1 MTLKQFILPLT
12 LMLCHTLVAQK
23 DTIFQLKEVVISDTQ
38 LRDFSATQSVQRLN
52 DSVINTNS
60 SSLTSLLN
68 YNTVIYFK
76 ENGLG
81 MVSSPSFRGTTAQQT
96 AVIWNGININSQ
108 LLGQTDFNTLNTRD
122 FNSVSVRAGGGSVIY
137 GSSAIGGSIHLNSE
151 IDYADAFTNELRINY
166 GSFNTQGLHYKTAIS
181 NKKFSASVSVTRN
194 SSDNDYDYIGR
205 EGKNINGQYYNN
217 SINAVAGYKFSSRNR
232 LVLYSYLF
240 NGERHFSLIFPSEI
254 KTKYRDSNMR
264 NMLEWVGSYGKFTS
278 KLKAAF
284 LQEEYRYF
292 ANIAYQEF
300 TFGRVQ
306 SIIGKYD
313 LLFKPDEKFKINM
326 VLDFTQNKGNG
337 SDIINK
343 TRQIG
348 AASLQISHELG
359 SRFTYE
365 AGLRKEITNNYE
377 SPVLFSLGTK
387 YKFAPFYTLKL
398 NTSKNFR
405 IPTFNDL
412 YWQDGGNDE
421 LKPESSWQ
429 AEMGNVFTVKDIMF
443 SVTGYY
449 IKIKDML
456 RWVPTG
462 GLWRPINTDRVETY
476 GAEALLSY
484 SKNFGVHAVSLS
496 ATYGYTVS
504 KNETIGKQLIYVP
517 YHKAT
522 ASLSY
527 SIKKFSAYYQFLYN
541 GEVFTRSDN
550 NSRYNIDAYTT
561 GNAGVEYNFGKA
573 NTYKLG
579 AQLLNAW
586 NADYVSVDSR
596 YMPGRN
602 FNIYITLKFK

>member
-1 MTLKQFILPLT
+1 MTLKQFILPLM
-12 LMLCHTLVAQK
+12 LMLCHTLMAQK
-23 DTIFQLKEVVISDTQ
+23 DTIVQLKEVVISDTQ
-38 LRDFSATQSVQRLN
+38 LRDFSATQSVQLLN
-52 DSVINTNS
+52 DSVIGRNAAF
-60 SSLTSLLN
+60 LTSLLQ

-108 LLGQTDFNTLNTRD
+108 LNGQTDFNTLNTRD
-122 FNSVSVRAGGGSVIY
+122 FNAVSVRAGGGSVIY

-232 LVLYSYLF
+232 LVLYTYLF
-240 NGERHFSLIFPSEI
+240 DGERHFSLIFPSEI

-292 ANIAYQEF
+292 ANIAYHEF

-313 LLFKPDEKFKINM
+313 LLFKPNEKFKINM

-348 AASLQISHELG
+348 AASLLISHELG
-359 SRFTYE
+359 SRFMYE

-412 YWQDGGNDE
+412 YWQEGGNDE

-476 GAEALLSY
+476 GTEALLSY
-484 SKNFGVHAVSLS
+484 SKTFGVHSVSLN

-504 KNETIGKQLIYVP
+504 KNETTGKQLIYVP

-586 NADYVSVDSR
+586 NANYVSVDSR

>member
-38 LRDFSATQSVQRLN
+38 LRDFSVTQSVQRLN
-52 DSVINTNS
+52 DSVINTNA

-181 NKKFSASVSVTRN
+181 NKKFSASLSITRN
-194 SSDNDYDYIGR
+194 SSDNDYDYIGQ

-240 NGERHFSLIFPSEI
+240 DGERHFSLIFPSEI
-254 KTKYRDSNMR
+254 RTKYRDSNMR
-264 NMLEWVGSYGKFTS
+264 NMLEWVGDYGKFTS

-313 LLFKPDEKFKINM
+313 LLFKPNEKFKINM

-348 AASLQISHELG
+348 AASLLISHELG
-359 SRFTYE
+359 SRFMYE

-412 YWQDGGNDE
+412 YWQEGGNDE

-484 SKNFGVHAVSLS
+484 SKNFGVHAVSLN

-504 KNETIGKQLIYVP
+504 KNETTGKQLIYVP